1 MYEERQER
9 LRATAEARNAE
20 ALDAMERA
28 EAEERARRA
37 EAEAELSE
45 AEGMKAECVG
55 ADSPL
60 REPGSVQCT

>member
-1 MYEERQER
+1 
-9 LRATAEARNAE
+9 
-20 ALDAMERA
+20 MERA

-45 AEGMKAECVG
+45 AEGMGRRSVG